1 MKTLIN
7 IKLGLYSLVLLTSS
21 VAVAQQYVPFSIR
34 YQSFV
39 KGDMVVIANNIV
51 NRVDYNDS
59 PNDPYYNHT
68 PSALVNDEFTMEY
81 IDIDQ
86 DTTTFSSSSAELL
99 LDNQNNKKVLY
110 AGLYWAATYK
120 YNSGVQKKEDK
131 FIAVDADRETFNDVK
146 IKFPNQVS
154 YTDIIGQ
161 VIFDGIKDNDISDQA
176 PYAVYADI
184 TEYVKNLDNP
194 SGVYTVANVKA
205 TQGMLS
211 GGVAAGWTIIIVY
224 EDLKLSGKMITSYD
238 GFSGVSKEAT
248 DLFLDGFTTPS
259 QGQVKAKIACAALEG
274 DSNYGGDQLLF
285 SSTTEEEFTPIYNTI
300 RKADNFFNSAISIE
314 NQFFMD
320 RYPDSKN
327 TLGYDTCLM
336 SIPNLNN
343 KVLGNNVQEATLRIQ
358 STGDKYFMFFSAFG
372 VEMTPAAVTSEND
385 IATNKNVI
393 TAPKETIMSNVKL
406 VPASNDMVTDI
417 AKPISSQ
424 RLKDKEAVLDPNK
437 NEKPIEIQ
445 TITVANQDRGYYL
458 VAGVYSDTRN
468 AYNFVTQ
475 LLIKGLDPKSFINPL
490 NRYEYVYLTKVAS
503 EKEAIDLFQSKLNNS
518 YKDKIWILSVNNS
531 SNMNIATED

>member
-21 VAVAQQYVPFSIR
+21 VAMAQQYVPFSIR

-120 YNSGVQKKEDK
+120 YNSGVQKKENK
-131 FIAVDADRETFNDVK
+131 FTALDEDRETFNDVK

-327 TLGYDTCLM
+327 TLGYDTCMM

-343 KVLGNNVQEATLRIQ
+343 KVLENNVQEATLRIQ

-372 VEMTPAAVTSEND
+372 VEMTPAAVTSEIE
-385 IATNKNVI
+385 IANNKNVI
-393 TAPKETIMSNVKL
+393 TPPKETIMSNVKL

-424 RLKDKEAVLDPNK
+424 RLKDKEAILDPNK

>member
-7 IKLGLYSLVLLTSS
+7 IKSGLFFLILIASS
-21 VAVAQQYVPFSIR
+21 VALAQQYVPFSIR

-110 AGLYWAATYK
+110 AGLYWSATYK
-120 YNSGVQKKEDK
+120 YNSGIQKKEDK
-131 FIAVDADRETFNDVK
+131 FTALDADRETFNDVK
-146 IKFPNQVS
+146 VKFPNQVN

-161 VIFDGIKDNDISDQA
+161 VIFDGINENDISDQA

-184 TEYVKNLDNP
+184 TEYIKNLDNP

-224 EDLKLSGKMITSYD
+224 EDQKMSGKMITSYD
-238 GFSGVSKEAT
+238 GFLGVSKEAT
-248 DLFLDGFTTPS
+248 DIFLDGFTTPS
-259 QGQVKAKIACAALEG
+259 QGQVKARIACAALEG

-285 SSTTEEEFTPIYNTI
+285 SSTNEQQFTPINNTI

-327 TLGYDTCLM
+327 TLGYDTCMITL
-336 SIPNLNN
+336 PNQNN
-343 KVLGNNVQEATLRIQ
+343 KVLGNNVQDATLRIQ
-358 STGDKYFMFFSAFG
+358 SSGDKYFMFFTAFG
-372 VEMTPAAVTSEND
+372 VEMTPAPISSTIE
-385 IATNKNVI
+385 IAAN
-393 TAPKETIMSNVKL
+393 PKEINTPKESLLTNIKF
-406 VPASNDMVTDI
+406 VPANNDMVTDI

-424 RLKDKEAVLDPNK
+424 RLKDKESVLDPNK

-445 TITVANQDRGYYL
+445 TLTVANQEKGYYL
-458 VAGVYSDTRN
+458 VAGVYSDSRN

-475 LLIKGLDPKSFINPL
+475 LIIKGLDPKSFINPL
-490 NRYEYVYLTKVAS
+490 NRFEYVYLTKVNS
-503 EKEAIDLFQSKLNNS
+503 EKEAIDLFQSKLKNT

-531 SNMNIATED
+531 SNMIIATED

>member
-7 IKLGLYSLVLLTSS
+7 IKSRFYYLVLLASS

-51 NRVDYNDS
+51 NRIDYNDS

-68 PSALVNDEFTMEY
+68 PSALVNDEFNMEY

-86 DTTTFSSSSAELL
+86 DSTTFSSSSAELL

-120 YNSGVQKKEDK
+120 YNAGVQKKEDK
-131 FIAVDADRETFNDVK
+131 FTAIDADRETFNDVK
-146 IKFPNQVS
+146 VKFPNKLT

-161 VIFDGIKDNDISDQA
+161 VIFDGINVSEISDQA
-176 PYAVYADI
+176 PYVVYADI
-184 TEYVKNLDNP
+184 TEYVKNLENP
-194 SGVYTVANVKA
+194 SGVYTVANVKS

-211 GGVAAGWTIIIVY
+211 GGIAAGWTIIMVY
-224 EDLKLSGKMITSYD
+224 EDPKISGKMITSYD
-238 GFSGVSKEAT
+238 GFSGVNKEAT
-248 DLFLDGFTTPS
+248 DIFFDGFTTPS
-259 QGQVKAKIACAALEG
+259 QGLVKAKFACAALEG

-285 SSTTEEEFTPIYNTI
+285 SSTTEEKFTPIYNTI

-320 RYPDSKN
+320 RFPDSKN
-327 TLGYDTCLM
+327 TLGYDTCSM
-336 SIPNLNN
+336 TISNLNN
-343 KVLGNNVQEATLRIQ
+343 EVLGNNVQEATLRIQ
-358 STGDKYFMFFSAFG
+358 STGDKYFMFFTAFD
-372 VEMTPAAVTSEND
+372 VEMTPAQIPNINQISTNQKVIND
-385 IATNKNVI
+385 S
-393 TAPKETIMSNVKL
+393 KEKGLSNIKF
-406 VPASNDMVTDI
+406 VPANNDMVADI
-417 AKPISSQ
+417 EKPISSQ

-437 NEKPIEIQ
+437 NDKPIEIQ
-445 TITVANQDRGYYL
+445 TLTVANQDHGYYL

-490 NRYEYVYLTKVAS
+490 NHYEYVYLKKVAS

-531 SNMNIATED
+531 SNMNVATED